1 MEILKE
7 LIKSLLDFVKTN
19 IVEIVAGLILL
30 IILYFVYYITTS
42 SLKKLKTEI
51 LHSYPF
57 DLFIPSGGT
66 WSVSYFLIVVLFLGL
81 LIYFLSKGGMY
92 LGPA

>member
-1 MEILKE
+1 VEILIG
-7 LIKSLLDFVKTN
+7 LIKSLLDFIKTN
-19 IVEIVAGLILL
+19 IVVIIASLIALV
-30 IILYFVYYITTS
+30 IFYFVYRITTN

-51 LHSYPF
+51 LSSYPF
-57 DLFIPSGGT
+57 DLFIPSGGK
-66 WSVSYFLIVVLFLGL
+66 WSVGYFLIVVLFLGL

>member
-1 MEILKE
+1 VEILTE
-7 LIKSLLDFVKTN
+7 LVKSLFDFVKTN
-19 IVEIVAGLILL
+19 VIGIVAGIILL
-30 IILYFVYYITTS
+30 TIFYFVYYITTN

-51 LHSYPF
+51 LSSYPF
-57 DLFIPSGGT
+57 DLFLPSGGT
-66 WSVSYFLIVVLFLGL
+66 WSISYFLIVVLFLGL

>member
-1 MEILKE
+1 VEILKE
-7 LIKSLLDFVKTN
+7 LIRSLFDFIKIN
-19 IVEIVAGLILL
+19 IVVIVGGAFLL
-30 IILYFVYYITTS
+30 VIMYFVYYITTN

-66 WSVSYFLIVVLFLGL
+66 WSVSYFLIVVLFLGF

>member
-7 LIKSLLDFVKTN
+7 LVISLFDFIKTN
-19 IVEIVAGLILL
+19 IVEIVGGLFLL
-30 IILYFVYYITTS
+30 VILYFVYHITTN

-51 LHSYPF
+51 LSSYPF
-57 DLFIPSGGT
+57 DLFIPAGGT
-66 WSVSYFLIVVLFLGL
+66 WSVGYFLIVVLFLGL

>member
-1 MEILKE
+1 VEILTG
-7 LIKSLLDFVKTN
+7 LVKSLFDFIKTN
-19 IVEIVAGLILL
+19 IVNIVIG
-30 IILYFVYYITTS
+30 IILISIFYFVYYITIN

-51 LHSYPF
+51 LSSYPF
-57 DLFIPSGGT
+57 DLFIPSGGR
-66 WSVSYFLIVVLFLGL
+66 WSISYFLIVVLFLGL